1 MFITGK
7 WD

>member
-7 WD
+7 